1 MKKSSSASQL
11 RVSAL
16 ALMAII
22 SERPMTGYEIKKL
35 IDSNEMIFWRD
46 SFGSIYP
53 NLSHLTQLGLTTK
66 TPSEITGRKRISYE
80 LTSKGR
86 EQVKDWLKLP
96 AEQRP
101 VKIELLLKLRFGY
114 PFGKE
119 SLEKL
124 LKAHLSHQKDL
135 LPELYEGLE
144 HIDGLEPSLQ
154 LEARRMTL
162 DFWYRYT
169 RMMIEWSM
177 SCLERLD
184 KRYWEMNTHKD

>member
-1 MKKSSSASQL
+1 MTKINSAPEL

-35 IDSNEMIFWRD
+35 IDSSEMVFWRD

-66 TPSEITGRKRISYE
+66 TPSEKTGRKRITYE
-80 LTSKGR
+80 LTDKGR
-86 EQVKDWLKLP
+86 VLVQDWLKLP

-114 PFGKE
+114 PLGKGA
-119 SLEKL
+119 LEKL
-124 LKAHLSHQKDL
+124 IKAHLDHQKDL

-154 LEARRMTL
+154 LETRRMTL

-169 RMMIEWSM
+169 RMMIDWSM

-184 KRYWEMNTHKD
+184 NGPRR

>member
-1 MKKSSSASQL
+1 MKKSNSASEL

-66 TPSEITGRKRISYE
+66 TPSEINGRKRISYE

-86 EQVKDWLKLP
+86 ELVEDWLKLP

-101 VKIELLLKLRFGY
+101 VKVELLLKLRFGY
-114 PFGKE
+114 PLGKE

-124 LKAHLSHQKDL
+124 LKAHLSHHKDL

-154 LEARRMTL
+154 LQTRRMTL

-177 SCLERLD
+177 SCLEKLD
-184 KRYWEMNTHKD
+184 KRYREMNTHKD

>member
-1 MKKSSSASQL
+1 MTEVNPVPEL

-22 SERPMTGYEIKKL
+22 SERPMTGYELKKL
-35 IDSNEMIFWRD
+35 IDSSEMIFWRD

-53 NLSHLTQLGLTTK
+53 NLSHLTRLGLTTK
-66 TPSEITGRKRISYE
+66 TPSRKAGRKRITYE
-80 LTSKGR
+80 LTPSGR
-86 EQVKDWLKLP
+86 QHVEDWLKLP

-114 PFGKE
+114 PLGKDA
-119 SLEKL
+119 LEKL
-124 LKAHLSHQKDL
+124 LKAHLDHHKGL
-135 LPELYEGLE
+135 LPELFEGLE

-154 LEARRMTL
+154 LETRRMTL

-184 KRYWEMNTHKD
+184 GQPLR